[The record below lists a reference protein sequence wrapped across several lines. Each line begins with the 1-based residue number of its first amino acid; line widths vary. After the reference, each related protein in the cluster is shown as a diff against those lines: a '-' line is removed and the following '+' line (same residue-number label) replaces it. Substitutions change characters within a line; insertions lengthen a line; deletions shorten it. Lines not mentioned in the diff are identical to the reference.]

1 MAQDPSTVPLPLPLT
16 EMPMYPTAQ
25 QSGVATTKAPK
36 LIPEPDDPFCDEASG
51 LKWGELIIASPPVNA
66 DQALVDPNNPIWHY
80 LGEHST
86 EYIAKYADDPEK
98 RVPNEA
104 ASMGSTRKP
113 RAKIIKTPAKAHKP
127 AYLGPGPLEHSQA
140 LQPPYTPDQTHN
152 HHSSPSH
159 LTGEASTS
167 HLPQQQLWP
176 PVYRPS
182 IPTVSSGTSI
192 ANIVADATK
201 AFINEHALFPEQE
214 HAVLTQLLSGQATG
228 MSASQALTLTNDGFS
243 NQESIQSSTT
253 SNSMIDPQLMAQGT
267 GLAAAPSQQIGAYDP
282 VLVAQQTS
290 ALSAQAISATGL
302 VQDMT
307 PMPAHMVSSPEQAA
321 VVATSQGSSV
331 ASVLQSS
338 PPPSALSIV
347 DHPLNASPTTRKSVP
362 LADIQAALAQLARAR
377 AQEQKAKADVE
388 AAQAEVGAARARAR
402 QSKAAVLGQ
411 TPAPPSQA

>member
-1 MAQDPSTVPLPLPLT
+1 
-16 EMPMYPTAQ
+16 MYPTAQ

-66 DQALVDPNNPIWHY
+66 DQAPVDPNNPIWHY
-80 LGEHST
+80 LGEYST
-86 EYIAKYADDPEK
+86 EYIAKYTDDPET

-113 RAKIIKTPAKAHKP
+113 RAKVIKTPAKASKP
-127 AYLGPGPLEHSQA
+127 AYLGPGPVEHSQA

-152 HHSSPSH
+152 HHSPPSH
-159 LTGEASTS
+159 LTGGASMS

-182 IPTVSSGTSI
+182 IPTVSNGTSI
-192 ANIVADATK
+192 ASIVADATK
-201 AFINEHALFPEQE
+201 AFINEHALFPTQE
-214 HAVLTQLLSGQATG
+214 HAALAQILSGQATENDG
-228 MSASQALTLTNDGFS
+228 AGHHGDGFS

-267 GLAAAPSQQIGAYDP
+267 GLPATPPQQIGAYDP

-290 ALSAQAISATGL
+290 ALSTQVISATGP
-302 VQDMT
+302 VQDIT
-307 PMPAHMVSSPEQAA
+307 PMPAHMVSSPEQASTSA
-321 VVATSQGSSV
+321 VAATSQVSSA

-338 PPPSALSIV
+338 PPPSALPTV
-347 DHPLNASPTTRKSVP
+347 NHPLNASSPQQPPNPTSPRKLVP
-362 LADIQAALAQLARAR
+362 LADIQAALAQLARAK

-402 QSKAAVLGQ
+402 RSAAAALGQ
-411 TPAPPSQA
+411 TPAPPPQA

>member
-1 MAQDPSTVPLPLPLT
+1 
-16 EMPMYPTAQ
+16 MYPTAQ

-51 LKWGELIIASPPVNA
+51 LKWGELILASPPVNA
-66 DQALVDPNNPIWHY
+66 DQAPVDPNNPIWHY
-80 LGEHST
+80 LGEYST

-113 RAKIIKTPAKAHKP
+113 RAKITKTPAKVHKP
-127 AYLGPGPLEHSQA
+127 AYLGTGPLEHSQA
-140 LQPPYTPDQTHN
+140 LQPPYTPDQTHD

-159 LTGEASTS
+159 LTGGASTS

-201 AFINEHALFPEQE
+201 AFINEHALFQEQE

-228 MSASQALTLTNDGFS
+228 MSASQALTLTNDDFS

-267 GLAAAPSQQIGAYDP
+267 GLTAAPSQQIGAYDP

-290 ALSAQAISATGL
+290 ALSTQAIS
-302 VQDMT
+302 DM
-307 PMPAHMVSSPEQAA
+307 ASSPEQAA
-321 VVATSQGSSV
+321 VVATSQGSSA

-338 PPPSALSIV
+338 PSPSALSIV
-347 DHPLNASPTTRKSVP
+347 NHPLNSSPTARKSVP

-402 QSKAAVLGQ
+402 QSEAAVLGQ